1 MGLVNKQEAPGAVF
15 VLTSEPA
22 ATVSSRYTVRAL
34 RLILV
39 LLVLNPLGNLFLAW
53 GLKHDAAT
61 LAANPLAYLIAIVH
75 PFAALGIGLLTLAF
89 LTRMVL
95 FSVADLSYMLPITAA
110 GYIIAA
116 VYGKIF
122 LQEQISYERW
132 LGIALIFLGI
142 AFVGTTSARTTGEFP
157 ETAALKESI

>member
-1 MGLVNKQEAPGAVF
+1 MELVNKQEASGGVC

-22 ATVSSRYTVRAL
+22 ATASGRYTARAL

-61 LAANPLAYLIAIVH
+61 LAANPLAYMIVIVH

-95 FSVADLSYMLPITAA
+95 FSVADLSYMLPITAI

-116 VYGKIF
+116 VYGMVF
-122 LQEQISYERW
+122 LQEQISSERW
-132 LGIALIFLGI
+132 LGIALIFSGI
-142 AFVGTTSARTTGEFP
+142 ALVGTTTARTTGDFP
-157 ETAALKESI
+157 ETPALKESI